1 MHEELSL
8 EVLTPTVRLVSESW
22 AAHID
27 RACAALKSVG
37 ARRQEH
43 GVRALVAKMKRARP
57 STYEHCVRVAR
68 SSRLIGRAFGFDGSR
83 LQQVALTAMMHD
95 IGKLLVPD
103 FILTSPRRPTAVER
117 FVLNR
122 HPSLGALLSS
132 YYGLPAELRIRTQH
146 HHERWDGRGYP
157 HRLGGEDIPL
167 MARIVQVA
175 DSFDAMTDQRE
186 YNTPRTREEAVEELR
201 RESGRQFDP
210 RVVEAFLDTLPE
222 G

>member
-1 MHEELSL
+1 MHDELSL

-27 RACAALKSVG
+27 RACAALKSVS
-37 ARRQEH
+37 ARKQEH
-43 GVRALVAKMKRARP
+43 GVRTLVARMKRTRP
-57 STYEHCVRVAR
+57 TTYEHCVRVAR
-68 SSRLIGRAFGFDGSR
+68 NSRRIGRAFGFDGER
-83 LQQVALTAMMHD
+83 LRQVALTAMMHD

-103 FILTSPRRPTAVER
+103 FILSSPRKPTYAER

-122 HPSLGALLSS
+122 HPSLGALLAS
-132 YYGLPAELRIRTQH
+132 YYGLPAELRVRTQH

-175 DSFDAMTDQRE
+175 DSFDAMTDERG
-186 YNTPRTREEAVEELR
+186 YNTPRTTDDAVEELR

>member
-27 RACAALKSVG
+27 RACAALKSVS

-43 GVRALVAKMKRARP
+43 GVRALVARMRRTRP

-68 SSRLIGRAFGFDGSR
+68 TSRLIGRAFGFDGER
-83 LQQVALTAMMHD
+83 LRQVALTAMMHD

-103 FILTSPRRPTAVER
+103 FILSSPRKPTLAER

-157 HRLGGEDIPL
+157 HKLGGEDIPL

-186 YNTPRTREEAVEELR
+186 YNTPRTHDDAVGELR